1 VRIQGA
7 RILTDLNKYR
17 SDIEEVDQTII
28 ELIDKRIGITKRIFE
43 VKRREG
49 KPIRD
54 PAQEGRVLRRA
65 MDLATEKNLDAGD
78 VKNIYEILI
87 RMSTQ
92 KQQELQGENQS

>member
-17 SDIEEVDQTII
+17 SDIEEVDQSII

-49 KPIRD
+49 RPIRD
-54 PAQEGRVLRRA
+54 PEQESRVLRRA
-65 MDLATEKNLDAGD
+65 MDLATEKNLDAGA

>member
-1 VRIQGA
+1 M
-7 RILTDLNKYR
+7 TDLNKYR
-17 SDIEEVDQTII
+17 SDIEEVDQSII

-54 PAQEGRVLRRA
+54 PELEGRVLRRA
-65 MDLATEKNLDAGD
+65 MDLATEKNLDAGA

-87 RMSTQ
+87 SMSTQ

>member
-17 SDIEEVDQTII
+17 SDIEEVDQSII

-49 KPIRD
+49 RPICD
-54 PAQEGRVLRRA
+54 PEQESRVLRRA
-65 MDLATEKNLDAGD
+65 MDLATEKNLDAGA

-92 KQQELQGENQS
+92 KQQELLGENQS